1 MWAGLGWSFAN
12 RCRICNIVT
21 GGERERERA
30 PTQQIHLM
38 ALATAGGAVLAV
50 SAPQYVDE
58 VDAEDDRVVDLCVA
72 EVNPTAVSLPKL
84 KMRVE
89 GSDEVFQ
96 QWGLSEDEPE
106 DESSLVEKM
115 QRGVSIRRR
124 RINKEPPSN
133 LVSPLC
139 YRGPPSFDLDEECQF
154 PPLFIF
160 LILDERS
167 LFDCSQLI
175 MLCIYSHC
183 TAWASHTC
191 PGSSSKLVGQHLFHQ
206 GAPFDCGLSNQSVWF
221 CFCQGRP
228 GSQASIPLPP

>member
-21 GGERERERA
+21 GGERERERERA

-96 QWGLSEDEPE
+96 LWGLRRMNQ
-106 DESSLVEKM
+106 KM
-115 QRGVSIRRR
+115 NHRWWKRCREGFR
-124 RINKEPPSN
+124 
-133 LVSPLC
+133 
-139 YRGPPSFDLDEECQF
+139 
-154 PPLFIF
+154 
-160 LILDERS
+160 
-167 LFDCSQLI
+167 
-175 MLCIYSHC
+175 
-183 TAWASHTC
+183 
-191 PGSSSKLVGQHLFHQ
+191 
-206 GAPFDCGLSNQSVWF
+206 
-221 CFCQGRP
+221 
-228 GSQASIPLPP
+228 